1 MRELPLLC
9 PYVLA
14 LAAGCQHNVK
24 TPFPPGLE
32 PLEDDKAPALADLY
46 SETLSA
52 VTMDTNYS
60 YVYGKGYVQV
70 DPATVWAAAMSP
82 DPNVAICST
91 SSHTVDIDNDPTYE
105 YSFLVHYTVNN
116 VVTVQWD
123 DQWRFGVIDGT
134 DAAPTFGMIKHQKTQ
149 GSSFITLSEGTIQV
163 LATSDPNVTELDFVE
178 HLEATSASSSDVLKG
193 VQHNYASLVSV
204 SHGGPVTACP

>member
-1 MRELPLLC
+1 ML
-9 PYVLA
+9 
-14 LAAGCQHNVK
+14 AGCQHNVK

-32 PLEDDKAPALADLY
+32 PLEDNVAPYPADMS
-46 SETLSA
+46 SETLST

-60 YVYGKGYVQV
+60 YVYGRGYVQI
-70 DPATVWAAAMSP
+70 DPATVWVAAQAP

-91 SSHTVDIDNDPTYE
+91 SSHTVDLANEPQYE

-116 VVTVQWD
+116 IVTVQWD
-123 DQWRFGVIDGT
+123 DQWRFGIIDGT
-134 DAAPTFGMIKHQKTQ
+134 DAAPTFAMIKHQKTQ

-178 HLEATSASSSDVLKG
+178 HLDATQASSSDVLKG

>member
-1 MRELPLLC
+1 LVLTRALVPFALL
-9 PYVLA
+9 
-14 LAAGCQHNVK
+14 AGCQHNVK

-32 PLEDDKAPALADLY
+32 PLEDNIAPYPPDMS

-60 YVYGKGYVQV
+60 YVYARGYVQL
-70 DPATVWAAAMSP
+70 DLATVWAAAQAP
-82 DPNVAICST
+82 EPNVAICST
-91 SSHTVDIDNDPTYE
+91 SSHTVDVDNAPQYE

-123 DQWRFGVIDGT
+123 DQWRFGFDV
-134 DAAPTFGMIKHQKTQ
+134 FGMIKHQKTQ
-149 GSSFITLSEGTIQV
+149 GSSFINLSEGTIQV
-163 LATSDPNVTELDFVE
+163 LATSDPDVTELDFVE
-178 HLEATSASSSDVLKG
+178 HLDATQASSSDVLKG

-204 SHGGPVTACP
+204 AHGGSVTGCP